1 MTRKS
6 PSNTQAPSTG
16 IAPAQTNEVSI
27 QDGAMSPVAV
37 QDGAMSPLA
46 IVARAAAD
54 PNVDADKLAKLYDIQ
69 ERYERRQ
76 AEIAYQRD
84 MNIVQQR
91 VRKAIKN
98 RRNDQTSSDY
108 ANLEAVLAAL
118 RPVQTEMGFSLSFG
132 TVPPIVE
139 GTIRMECEIMH
150 REGHSKIKHFDCPVD
165 GVGIKGNPNKTPTHA
180 AASSVSYAQRILNV
194 IAFNLSTGYDDDGNG
209 AGGAKPDPE
218 REKAERWIERAKN
231 IETPGQY
238 QTELAEL
245 VKAYGADT
253 GTEAEREAARKKIP
267 HSVKQAFQEAYN
279 DVMPRDGE

>member
-1 MTRKS
+1 MTKKT
-6 PSNTQAPSTG
+6 PAGAAELVPTQ
-16 IAPAQTNEVSI
+16 PAASQPQALATIET
-27 QDGAMSPVAV
+27 DPMAM
-37 QDGAMSPLA
+37 L
-46 IVARAAAD
+46 ARAAAD
-54 PNVDADKLAKLYDIQ
+54 PGVDADKLAKLYDIH
-69 ERYERRQ
+69 ERLQRRT

-139 GTIRMECEIMH
+139 RTIRMECEIMH
-150 REGHSKIKHFDCPVD
+150 REGHSKIKYFDCPVD

-209 AGGAKPDPE
+209 AGAGAPPASPEEEKRDFWIGEAAKIETPEDYHAQLEKMLEAYGANVGTEQE
-218 REKAERWIERAKN
+218 REK
-231 IETPGQY
+231 
-238 QTELAEL
+238 L
-245 VKAYGADT
+245 
-253 GTEAEREAARKKIP
+253 RKKIP
-267 HSVKQAFQEAYN
+267 HSVKHAFQEAYN
-279 DVMPRDGE
+279 EVMPRDEV

>member
-1 MTRKS
+1 MARKT
-6 PSNTQAPSTG
+6 PQPAELVPAAAAPQTQEL
-16 IAPAQTNEVSI
+16 APAIDNDPMT
-27 QDGAMSPVAV
+27 M
-37 QDGAMSPLA
+37 L
-46 IVARAAAD
+46 ARAAAD
-54 PNVDADKLAKLYDIQ
+54 PEVDADKLAKLYDIH
-69 ERYERRQ
+69 ERLQRRA
-76 AEIAYQRD
+76 AEVAYMRD

-132 TVPPIVE
+132 TVPPIVD

-209 AGGAKPDPE
+209 AGGKPPSPE
-218 REKAERWIERAKN
+218 EEKRDHWLERAKG
-231 IETPGQY
+231 IETPEDY
-238 QTELAEL
+238 HLELADL

-267 HSVKQAFQEAYN
+267 HSVKQAFQDAFNE
-279 DVMPRDGE
+279 VMPRDGE